1 MGFTD
6 IVIAGANATIR
17 MCGMTNPTYYI
28 SQSKPSPRPC
38 EELKMESGK
47 WEIVTVYYYSELDSK
62 SISFIGYIF
71 WLVGATTSLMFFW
84 IASHSLAMT

>member
-1 MGFTD
+1 MHPTVFFLNEWEIENGKWK
-6 IVIAGANATIR
+6 IVTEKQNF
-17 MCGMTNPTYYI
+17 
-28 SQSKPSPRPC
+28 PRPC

-47 WEIVTVYYYSELDSK
+47 LEIVTVYYYSELDSEA
-62 SISFIGYIF
+62 ISFIGYIF